1 MMDHSSASRFS
12 IGVPVS
18 ATRCGASNRR
28 TALAP
33 WDKLFFTAWASS
45 STTRFHSCPQSWSM
59 SRVAVA

>member
-33 WDKLFFTAWASS
+33 WDKLFFTA
-45 STTRFHSCPQSWSM
+45 
-59 SRVAVA
+59 